1 MAQTLVAIIQALGPW
16 PSALLL
22 LGAVIIICA
31 AIVIIVLRSKI
42 ALDIGRDSKNKWR
55 IRFVRIEEGG
65 RIGDLPLLAEPDPV
79 RPKRKPKAPDSSKSP
94 DYL

>member
-1 MAQTLVAIIQALGPW
+1 MAQALVAIIQALGPW

-22 LGAVIIICA
+22 LGAVIIVCA
-31 AIVIIVLRSKI
+31 ATVIIVLRSKI

-65 RIGDLPLLAEPDPV
+65 RIGDLPLLAEPNPV
-79 RPKRKPKAPDSSKSP
+79 RPKRKAKPTDASNKPA
-94 DYL
+94 